1 MAVSEAPRGP
11 QKVPSEDA
19 RGSETPAAVR
29 WLRALLVAA
38 IVLPIAMFGWASW
51 QSYRSHFADAA
62 TLLTRTADIVAENAA
77 KVFETQELAIAQVS
91 QLLSGLSDGDIRAQ
105 EETLH
110 ARLKYLVD
118 LDQIQDVTVIDE
130 AGHPLL
136 SGLVY
141 PVPRELD
148 LSDRNYFKLHRD
160 GALAAGA
167 GYTSAPIKGRVRG
180 EDFFVYS
187 KRRPS
192 GSSDAFA
199 GIISIAVE
207 PKYFEDYYARV
218 AATGFSALA
227 LVRDDGFLLARFP
240 KSSDDGPRLS
250 AGSPFMRAV
259 ASGSERGFYESVSS
273 VDGTRRLAGF
283 RHVEGYPIYV
293 IIGRDRQ
300 AVIDDWLLTMGSH
313 LLFGVPATAGLI
325 ALTALGLWRTRQQGE
340 MLMRLRAETDR
351 REIIEGQLRQSQK
364 MEAIGHLTGG
374 LAHDF
379 NNLLTIVLGNLD
391 TMRRRLADASAM
403 RDARDLAA
411 VLAKPVEVALQGAQ
425 NAAKLTHRLLAF
437 SRRQIL
443 DPAPV
448 DLNRLITGMSDLL
461 RRTLDESISVETILA
476 GGLWHTFADAH
487 QLENTL
493 INLCVNARDAMPEGG
508 RLTVETA
515 NTYLDEAYVQQ
526 FGDVSA
532 GQYVLLSVADTGRG
546 IPPEVLQ
553 RVFEPFFTTKPAGE
567 GSGLGLAMVYGFVK
581 QSGGHIRVYSELGH
595 GTTVKI
601 YLPRLAQQEKIA
613 AVPAPRAVDSTSI
626 PRASAEHESVLL
638 VEDNEGVREYA
649 KSVLGELGYAVI
661 EATTAADALR
671 VLGDDNQRVDLLFTD
686 VVLPDFSGR
695 ELANRA
701 LELRPELPV
710 LFTTGYTRNA
720 IIHHG
725 RLDPDAELL
734 TKPYTQRNLALKI
747 REVLDRG
754 SPARPVGLKGSPA
767 SA

>member
-1 MAVSEAPRGP
+1 MAVSEVPRGAP
-11 QKVPSEDA
+11 EAPSEGVRA
-19 RGSETPAAVR
+19 YEPLTAVR
-29 WLRALLVAA
+29 WLRALLVVA
-38 IVLPIAMFGWASW
+38 IVLPIATFAWASW

-62 TLLTRTADIVAENAA
+62 VLLTRTADIVSENAA
-77 KVFETQELAIAQVS
+77 KVFETQELAIAQVN
-91 QLLSGLSDGDIRAQ
+91 QLLSNLSDDDIRAQ
-105 EETLH
+105 EQTLS
-110 ARLKYLVD
+110 ARLKSLVD
-118 LDQIQDVTVIDE
+118 LDQIQDITVIDKT
-130 AGHPLL
+130 GHPLL

-141 PVPRELD
+141 PVPSDLD
-148 LSDRNYFKLHRD
+148 LSDRDYFRVHRD
-160 GALAAGA
+160 GAVSHDRA
-167 GYTSAPIKGRVRG
+167 YVSAPFTGRVRG
-180 EDFFVYS
+180 KDFFVYS
-187 KRRPS
+187 KRRPA
-192 GSSDAFA
+192 GSSQAFA
-199 GIISIAVE
+199 GVISIAVE

-218 AATGFSALA
+218 AATGFDALA
-227 LVRDDGFLLARFP
+227 LVREDGALLARYP
-240 KSSDDGPRLS
+240 KGPES
-250 AGSPFMRAV
+250 VPEPPADTPFRRAV
-259 ASGSERGFYESVSS
+259 ASGAVRGFYESVSS
-273 VDGTRRLAGF
+273 VDATPRLAGY
-283 RHVEGYPIYV
+283 RRIEGYPIYAV
-293 IIGRDRQ
+293 VGRDRE
-300 AVIDDWLLTMGSH
+300 AIIDDWLLTMGSH
-313 LLFGVPATAGLI
+313 LLFGIPATAGLI
-325 ALTALGLWRTRQQGE
+325 ALTALALWRTRQQGL
-340 MLMRLRAETDR
+340 MLTRLRAETAR

-391 TMRRRLADASAM
+391 TMSRRLAEVSAM

-448 DLNRLITGMSDLL
+448 DLNRLITGMSELL
-461 RRTLDESISVETILA
+461 RRTLDESIGVETILA
-476 GGLWHTFADAH
+476 GGLWRTFADAH

-515 NTYLDEAYVQQ
+515 NAYLDEAYTQQ
-526 FGDVSA
+526 FGDVTA
-532 GQYVLLSVADTGRG
+532 GQYVMLSVADTGKG
-546 IPPEVLQ
+546 IPPDVLQ
-553 RVFEPFFTTKPAGE
+553 RVFEPFFTTKPTGE

-581 QSGGHIRVYSELGH
+581 QSGGHIRIYSELGH

-601 YLPRLAQQEKIA
+601 YLPRLAEEKVA
-613 AVPAPRAVDSTSI
+613 SVPAPRAPDSSSM
-626 PRASAEHESVLL
+626 PRASVEQEIVLL
-638 VEDNEGVREYA
+638 VEDNEGVRDYA
-649 KSVLGELGYAVI
+649 TSVLGELGYDVIAVPT
-661 EATTAADALR
+661 ATEALR
-671 VLGDDNQRVDLLFTD
+671 VLGDDDSRVDLLFTD

-701 LELRPELPV
+701 LELRPDLPV

-747 REVLDRG
+747 REMLDRG
-754 SPARPVGLKGSPA
+754 STTRRALKAGA
-767 SA
+767 SGA